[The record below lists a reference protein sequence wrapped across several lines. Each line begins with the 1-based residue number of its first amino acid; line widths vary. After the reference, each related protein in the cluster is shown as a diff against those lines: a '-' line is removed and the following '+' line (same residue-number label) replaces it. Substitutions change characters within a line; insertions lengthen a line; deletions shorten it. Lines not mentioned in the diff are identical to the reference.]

1 MKGKGKPVKPTRP
14 TAGTSWEL
22 YRRIFEFIKPYWRL
36 GIVAIVAM
44 ILAAAGQTAFAWIIQ
59 PLVDGTFIEQDPA
72 ARVWVPLG
80 LVAIF
85 LYYGATT
92 FASDYT
98 VAWIGR
104 KVVKDIRQ
112 AVFEQYLR
120 LPAAFFDRHS
130 PGTLLAK
137 LTYNVNQISSAAS
150 RAIVVLIR
158 DSFTVLFLMAY
169 MAYLSGWLV
178 LIVFTLA
185 PVVALVITGAN
196 RQFRKISRRM
206 QRSVG
211 DYAQIAEDGIRGQ
224 AEVKIFGATDY
235 EAARFDDTNTRFH
248 RQAMRHKAVQAA
260 AQPLSQLGAI
270 IALAV
275 IVYLATMDVIL
286 EAITPG
292 GMISFIAAMLLMLPP
307 LKRIVGVN
315 AAIQKALAA
324 GESVFEVLDTPAE
337 PDHGQRPLEDTR
349 GHIEFRHVGF
359 RYPTSHE
366 QVLKDINL
374 TVEPGQ
380 TVALVGRSG
389 SGKTSLARLLPRFY
403 EIEEGEIR
411 LDGHPIQEYRL
422 RDLRAQMALVS
433 QHVVLFND
441 TLGHNIAYGLNR
453 EPSLDELR
461 EAARAANALDF
472 IDELPD
478 GFDTIVG
485 ENGIMLSGGQRQRV
499 AIARAILKDAPI
511 LILDEATS
519 ALDTESEQKIQN
531 ALERLMENRTT
542 LVIAHRLSTIENA
555 DRIVVLDQGR
565 IIEAGTHAELLERN
579 GHYAALQMAQFE
591 ETPEPPEH
599 ADDDTPAP

>member
-1 MKGKGKPVKPTRP
+1 MNAKPKHPQLAQP
-14 TAGTSWEL
+14 TAGESWTL
-22 YRRIFEFIKPYWRL
+22 YKRIFAFVKPYWRL
-36 GIVAIVAM
+36 GVLAIAAM
-44 ILAAAGQTAFAWIIQ
+44 ILAALGQTAFAWVIQ
-59 PLVDGTFIEQDPA
+59 PLVDGTFIEQDPD
-72 ARVWVPLG
+72 ARIWVPAALIG
-80 LVAIF
+80 IF
-85 LYYGATT
+85 LFHGLTT
-92 FASDYT
+92 FASDYS

-112 AVFEQYLR
+112 AVFEQYLH
-120 LPAAFFDRHS
+120 LPSSFFDRNS

-137 LTYNVNQISSAAS
+137 LTYNVTQISAAAS
-150 RAIVVLIR
+150 KAIVVLIR
-158 DSFTVLFLMAY
+158 DSFTVLFLLAY
-169 MAYLSGWLV
+169 MTYLSGWLV

-185 PVVALVITGAN
+185 PIVGVVIASAN
-196 RQFRKISRRM
+196 RKFRKISRRM
-206 QRSVG
+206 QRSTG

-235 EAARFDDTNTRFH
+235 EARRFEETNEKFH

-275 IVYLATMDVIL
+275 IVYLATMDLVL
-286 EAITPG
+286 QTITPG
-292 GMISFIAAMLLMLPP
+292 GMVSFIVAMVLMLPP

-315 AAIQKALAA
+315 AEIQKALAA

-337 PDHGQRPLEDTR
+337 PDHGQRPLDR
-349 GHIEFRHVGF
+349 AKGHIEFRHVGF

-366 QVLKDINL
+366 RVLKDINL

-461 EAARAANALDF
+461 EAARAANAMDF

>member
-1 MKGKGKPVKPTRP
+1 MKGKGKDVKPTRP
-14 TAGTSWEL
+14 TAGASWDL
-22 YRRIFEFIKPYWRL
+22 YKRIFAFVKPYWRL

-59 PLVDGTFIEQDPA
+59 PLVDGTFIEQDPN
-72 ARVWVPLG
+72 ARIWVPLG

-85 LYYGATT
+85 VFYGFTT

-120 LPAAFFDRHS
+120 LPGAFFDRHS

-150 RAIVVLIR
+150 RAVVVLIR
-158 DSFTVLFLMAY
+158 DSFTVVFLLAY

-178 LIVFTLA
+178 LIVFSLA
-185 PVVALVITGAN
+185 PVVGLVITGAN
-196 RQFRKISRRM
+196 RKFRKISRRM
-206 QRSVG
+206 QSSVG

-235 EAARFDDTNTRFH
+235 EAARFDKTNTRFH

-270 IALAV
+270 VALAV
-275 IVYLATMDVIL
+275 IVYLATMDIIL
-286 EAITPG
+286 ETITPG
-292 GMISFIAAMLLMLPP
+292 GMISFIAAMLLMLPS

-324 GESVFEVLDTPAE
+324 GESVFEVLDTPPE
-337 PDHGQRPLEDTR
+337 SDLGQLPLDR
-349 GHIEFRHVGF
+349 ASGHIEFRHVGF

-366 QVLKDINL
+366 QVLKDVNL
-374 TVEPGQ
+374 TVQPGQ

-441 TLGHNIAYGLNR
+441 TLGHNIAYGLEQ
-453 EPSLDELR
+453 EPSLEQLR
-461 EAARAANALDF
+461 EAAQAANALDF
-472 IDELPD
+472 IDKLPD
-478 GFDTIVG
+478 GFDTVVG

-499 AIARAILKDAPI
+499 AIARALLKDAPI

-519 ALDTESEQKIQN
+519 ALDSESEQKIQN
-531 ALERLMENRTT
+531 ALERLMQNRTT
-542 LVIAHRLSTIENA
+542 LVIAHRLSTIESA
-555 DRIVVLDQGR
+555 DHIVVLDHGR
-565 IIEAGTHAELLERN
+565 VVEAGSHAELLAQN
-579 GHYAALQMAQFE
+579 GHYAALQQVQFVE
-591 ETPEPPEH
+591 E
-599 ADDDTPAP
+599 PATMGTEDNHGPAA